1 MTQRRNFL
9 LLGCLAGIGCSDSVQ
24 ELVGS
29 RPNIL
34 IAIADDQS
42 FPFAGAYGCDW
53 VHTPA
58 FDRVASEGILFTNC
72 YTPNAKS
79 APSRA
84 CLLTGRYSW
93 QLEEAGNHIGYWPET
108 KYPTFCEVLSRNG

>member
-1 MTQRRNFL
+1 MMTQRRNFL

-72 YTPNAKS
+72 
-79 APSRA
+79 
-84 CLLTGRYSW
+84 
-93 QLEEAGNHIGYWPET
+93 
-108 KYPTFCEVLSRNG
+108 

>member
-1 MTQRRNFL
+1 MTQRHNIL
-9 LLGCLAGIGCSDSVQ
+9 LIGCLAGIGCSDSAQ

-42 FPFAGAYGCDW
+42 FPFAGAYGCNW

-58 FDRVASEGILFTNC
+58 FDRVASEGILLQIVIPPM
-72 YTPNAKS
+72 PNR
-79 APSRA
+79 PPR
-84 CLLTGRYSW
+84 
-93 QLEEAGNHIGYWPET
+93 
-108 KYPTFCEVLSRNG
+108 VLVC